1 MREVERVDA
10 GRAPPGEESVKDV
23 RVIDLSRLLPGPFA
37 TLCLQGLGAEVVKV
51 EDPAGGDFLRHVPP
65 QLGEHGAWF
74 AALNRGKRSVALDLR
89 GADGR
94 DALLA
99 LLAGADVLVES
110 FRPGVL
116 ARLGLDP
123 VGLRVR
129 FPRLVIASL
138 TGWGQ
143 TGPYAALPGH
153 DLGFLSLAGM
163 LGHAV
168 PVVPRFQWADLAA
181 GGLAAALR
189 IAGALLDRAR
199 TGEGAWLDIAML
211 DGLVGL
217 QQTQFAQLAAGA
229 APDALLTGGAPVYGL
244 YRCADGGWVSVAALE
259 PQFARVLEGATDDLS
274 AEGLTR
280 LFASAPRDAWLD
292 RLGGACV
299 VPVLTLPEVAAHP
312 QIAARGLFAE
322 GLPHPPTGPVTGAV
336 PALGEH
342 TRAELARAGYVRA

>member
-1 MREVERVDA
+1 MK
-10 GRAPPGEESVKDV
+10 GT

-51 EDPAGGDFLRHVPP
+51 EEPSGDFLRHVPP
-65 QLGEHGAWF
+65 RVGAHGAWF
-74 AALNRGKRSVALDLR
+74 AALNRGKRSVALDLKT
-89 GADGR
+89 AAGR

-99 LLAGADVLVES
+99 LLADADVLVES

-123 VGLRVR
+123 VALRAR

-153 DLGFLSLAGM
+153 DLGFLALAGL
-163 LGHAV
+163 LGRDPRV
-168 PVVPRFQWADLAA
+168 PPLQWGDLAA
-181 GGLAAALR
+181 GGLHAALR
-189 IAGALLDRAR
+189 IAAALLDRAT
-199 TGEGAWLDIAML
+199 TGEGAWLDVAML

-217 QQTQFAQLAAGA
+217 EQTPFAILVAGA
-229 APDALLTGGAPVYGL
+229 PPDDLLTGGAPVYGV
-244 YRCADGGWVSVAALE
+244 YRCADGGFVTVAALE
-259 PQFARVLEGATDDLS
+259 PQFRAVLERATDDLS
-274 AEGLTR
+274 AEGLAR
-280 LFASAPRDAWLD
+280 LFASAPRDEWLD

-299 VPVLTLPEVAAHP
+299 VPVLALPEVPTHP
-312 QIAARGLFAE
+312 HVASRGLFAPE
-322 GLPHPPTGPVTGAV
+322 GYAHPPTGPVTGPV

-342 TRAELARAGYVRA
+342 TAAELARVGYKPA